1 MPGKH
6 LPIRERPGRSE
17 MSIARKPKRS
27 AVKRVSVR
35 RGREQALGNS
45 RAAILGAAA
54 RLFAEKPYEDVN
66 IRDVGK
72 AAKVGSPT
80 IYHFFQSK
88 KGLYQAAVLDLYSKR
103 AQSMAALLLKTG
115 SARQRFRS
123 FITAHL
129 ESIAQ
134 DRIFFQLVQRELLNQ
149 DEEFK
154 KLVAETVLWH
164 SYSYL
169 QDIFRETKFGPDNP
183 TMPAIVM
190 SILLGYFQIMRFQRH
205 LPVYEETDGA
215 EINVRDVAQEITRIF
230 FD

>member
-1 MPGKH
+1 
-6 LPIRERPGRSE
+6 
-17 MSIARKPKRS
+17 MSIAGKPVRG
-27 AVKRVSVR
+27 AVKRVSFS
-35 RGREQALGNS
+35 RGRVPAPVNS
-45 RAAILGAAA
+45 RAAILAAAA
-54 RLFAEKPYEDVN
+54 RLFAEKAYEDVN

-80 IYHFFQSK
+80 IYHFFRSK
-88 KGLYQAAVLDLYSKR
+88 KGLYQAAVLELYSKR
-103 AQSMAALLLKTG
+103 AEHMAARLLKTG
-115 SARQRFRS
+115 SARQRFLS
-123 FITAHL
+123 FVTAHL

-134 DRIFFQLVQRELLNQ
+134 DRIFFQLVQRELLNN
-149 DEEFK
+149 DDDFK
-154 KLVAETVLWH
+154 KLVAETVLWN

-169 QDIFRETKFGPDNP
+169 QDIFRETKFGPNNP

-215 EINVRDVAQEITRIF
+215 EINIQDVAQEITRIF